1 MHITIQPS
9 AFQSSTTVR
18 VHPADSPY
26 DLVTLNVEEPGVW
39 GRVTLTRDQWARV
52 VAQLAAA
59 GITAEAAD
67 EVTA

>member
-9 AFQSSTTVR
+9 AFASSTAVE
-18 VHPADSPY
+18 VHPDSPF
-26 DLVTLNVEEPGVW
+26 VTLRVEEPGVW
-39 GRVTLTRDQWARV
+39 GRVILTRDMWARV

>member
-1 MHITIQPS
+1 MHVTIQPS

-18 VHPADSPY
+18 VHSDSPY
-26 DLVTLNVEEPGVW
+26 DFVTLNVEEPGVW

-59 GITAEAAD
+59 GIAAEAE
-67 EVTA
+67 EVPC